1 MLLEVLPASGL
12 RELLVLQALLL
23 DQFKVGVDTFEIFA
37 TMTYLSVIDSIGT
50 GVNCKHNSRWTN
62 TRTYKTGS
70 KVVFKGSVYIA
81 SSLNL
86 VSFLSY
92 VECMYSELRSLIERI
107 A

>member
-1 MLLEVLPASGL
+1 MLQEVLSVSGL

-23 DQFKVGVDTFEIFA
+23 DQFKVGVDTLEVLGM
-37 TMTYLSVIDSIGT
+37 MTYLNVIDPIGT

-86 VSFLSY
+86 VSFL
-92 VECMYSELRSLIERI
+92 
-107 A
+107 